1 MGERLMSASDTP
13 PPVASKT
20 GGHFGFG
27 FPALKKESLS
37 PEYEVQ
43 NSKYHVLRTYARCL

>member
-13 PPVASKT
+13 PPVASET

-27 FPALKKESLS
+27 FPALKKESLDS
-37 PEYEVQ
+37 
-43 NSKYHVLRTYARCL
+43 